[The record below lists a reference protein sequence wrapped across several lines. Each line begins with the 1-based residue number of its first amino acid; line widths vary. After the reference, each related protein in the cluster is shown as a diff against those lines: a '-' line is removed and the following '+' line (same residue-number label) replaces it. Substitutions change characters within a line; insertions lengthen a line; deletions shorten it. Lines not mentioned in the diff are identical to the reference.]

1 MTVILQRATCVLNG
15 SHFSEG
21 VRGLSIQDEGR
32 GGPRTLRQEHSSVGK
47 ELSESV
53 LAMAQ

>member
-1 MTVILQRATCVLNG
+1 MLNG

>member
-1 MTVILQRATCVLNG
+1 MRVILQRATCVLNG

-32 GGPRTLRQEHSSVGK
+32 RGPRTLRQEHSSIGE

-53 LAMAQ
+53 LAQ